1 MAVRSV
7 DPIGPGVWEV
17 ARWRAHVRRH
27 PLRYHLVVIA
37 PTAAEVVRFAGGWV
51 FDRTSAGWEV
61 TALVAECSNVR
72 PLGILG
78 ATVLDL
84 EQALTVLERDMHPNA
99 VAVSSQTYLSDD
111 RVRAGVHEYL
121 DTRPV
126 EVALWGE
133 GLPTELDERI
143 EPVSHRMSNAARVFK
158 TCALAAAGFPGES
171 AEQTEAFRTRELP
184 PPSCRYDG
192 DLVSAR

>member
-1 MAVRSV
+1 M
-7 DPIGPGVWEV
+7 
-17 ARWRAHVRRH
+17 
-27 PLRYHLVVIA
+27 RYHLVVIA
-37 PTAAEVVRFAGGWV
+37 PTAAEVVRCAGGWV
-51 FDRTSAGWEV
+51 FDRTCAGWQV
-61 TALVAECSNVR
+61 TALIAECSNVR

-99 VAVSSQTYLSDD
+99 IAVASQTYLSDD

-121 DTRPV
+121 DSRPV
-126 EVALWGE
+126 EVALWGD
-133 GLPTELDERI
+133 GLPSELDDRV

-158 TCALAAAGFPGES
+158 NCALAAAGFPEES
-171 AEQTEAFRTRELP
+171 AAEIEAFRTRELP

>member
-1 MAVRSV
+1 
-7 DPIGPGVWEV
+7 
-17 ARWRAHVRRH
+17 
-27 PLRYHLVVIA
+27 LRYHLVVIA
-37 PTAAEVVRFAGGWV
+37 PTVAEVVRYAGGWV
-51 FDRTSAGWEV
+51 FDRTSAGWQV
-61 TALVAECSNVR
+61 TALIAECADVR

-99 VAVSSQTYLSDD
+99 VAVAAPTYLSDD

-121 DTRPV
+121 DSRPV
-126 EVALWGE
+126 EVALWGA
-133 GLPTELDERI
+133 GLPRELDDRI
-143 EPVSHRMSNAARVFK
+143 EPVNHRMSNAARAFK
-158 TCALAAAGFPGES
+158 SCALAAAGLPEAS
-171 AEQTEAFRTRELP
+171 IEPTEAFHTRELP